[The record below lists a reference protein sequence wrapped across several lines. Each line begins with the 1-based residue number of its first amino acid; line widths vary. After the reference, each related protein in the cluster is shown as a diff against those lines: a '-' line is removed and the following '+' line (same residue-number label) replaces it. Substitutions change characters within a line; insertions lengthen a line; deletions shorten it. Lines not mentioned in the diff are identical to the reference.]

1 MVFLQLVVLGGRS
14 GRAVLTLTLIDL
26 WSARRGVPGSILA
39 RPGLSGALD
48 VLDLEGIPR
57 CTSNPFDED
66 E

>member
-1 MVFLQLVVLGGRS
+1 M
-14 GRAVLTLTLIDL
+14 VLTLTLIDL
-26 WSARRGVPGSILA
+26 WSAQRGVPGSILA